1 MCTDLSILKF
11 EEKEELETMFK
22 WEKIFF
28 RCNLGT
34 QKFHI
39 PEKSEVV
46 NFKNQQKNPHSYV
59 LIVLTLIFYSG
70 NLFVLY

>member
-28 RCNLGT
+28 RRNLGT

-46 NFKNQQKNPHSYV
+46 C
-59 LIVLTLIFYSG
+59 
-70 NLFVLY
+70 